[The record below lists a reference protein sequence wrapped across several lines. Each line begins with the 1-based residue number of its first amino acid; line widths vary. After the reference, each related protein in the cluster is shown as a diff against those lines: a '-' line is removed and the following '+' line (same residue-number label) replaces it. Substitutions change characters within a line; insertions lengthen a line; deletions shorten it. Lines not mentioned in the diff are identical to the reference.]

1 MKNEHF
7 SIDQNGFQI
16 IADIL
21 SYNMRPL
28 FFFHVSLSE
37 CNVCNIFFTKFI
49 LNVYAKPTYP
59 YVVLLPI
66 RGKFVDWW
74 QFNTFLLILS

>member
-1 MKNEHF
+1 MKNDHF

-28 FFFHVSLSE
+28 LFFFHVSLSE
-37 CNVCNIFFTKFI
+37 CNVCNIFFHKVHFKC
-49 LNVYAKPTYP
+49 VCEAY
-59 YVVLLPI
+59 
-66 RGKFVDWW
+66 
-74 QFNTFLLILS
+74 LSLCGLAPHKREICRLVAV

>member
-28 FFFHVSLSE
+28 LFFFHVSLSE

-49 LNVYAKPTYP
+49 LNVYASL
-59 YVVLLPI
+59 V
-66 RGKFVDWW
+66 
-74 QFNTFLLILS
+74 ILMWSCSP